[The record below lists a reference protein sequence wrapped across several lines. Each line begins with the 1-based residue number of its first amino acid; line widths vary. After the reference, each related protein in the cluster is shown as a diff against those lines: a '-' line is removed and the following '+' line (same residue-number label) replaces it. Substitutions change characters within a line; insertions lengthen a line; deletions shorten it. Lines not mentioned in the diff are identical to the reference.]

1 MKVEGMEV
9 WDDSEQKQLFGERV
23 SVIDTLDE
31 KSMYF
36 VVYVQSEDFKTVS
49 HLGFHNYI
57 YEFIH

>member
-1 MKVEGMEV
+1 MEV